1 MKFSRAYCINPPKS
15 KKPTPNSQNIL
26 TTFKPESNKIDK
38 ELYEAVVDKDSES
51 SDSSSGEGDVS
62 MVNNQMD
69 LKDYFV
75 EWMQSEGS
83 VQ

>member
-1 MKFSRAYCINPPKS
+1 
-15 KKPTPNSQNIL
+15 
-26 TTFKPESNKIDK
+26 
-38 ELYEAVVDKDSES
+38 
-51 SDSSSGEGDVS
+51 

-83 VQ
+83 VQQFELLGQEEIDASLSLRQSQQRRDTLEVDYQADAFEASFAQTPLIDPY